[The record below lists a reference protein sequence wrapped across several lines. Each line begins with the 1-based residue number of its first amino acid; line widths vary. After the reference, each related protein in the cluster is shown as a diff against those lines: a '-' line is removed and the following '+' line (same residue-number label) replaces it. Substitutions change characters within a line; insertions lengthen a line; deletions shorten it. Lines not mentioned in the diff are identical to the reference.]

1 MRVLVLQKP
10 KPWLGYGSAVLLS
23 LLAQF
28 CRIPLHPPTTMPF
41 ITYIPFM
48 LVAAWYSGFGPGI
61 LASALCILEA
71 IYFAVDPVGS
81 FAISNPQHLVG
92 LSILAL
98 IGFISAAL
106 FENLRVAYRSEL
118 SALQRFDDLRNHQAE
133 IVESS
138 DDAILSKRLDGT
150 ILSWNRA
157 AERIFGYSA
166 EEVIGNLV
174 LRIIPPELHAEELSI
189 ASQIQ
194 LGQKVE
200 PFNTVRMHKDGRRVP
215 ISLSISPIR
224 NAQGEV
230 IGASK
235 IARDISAQRQA
246 EAQFRSIVEGA
257 PNAMLVAN
265 REGRIVL
272 VNRKTEELFGYERMG
287 LLGKD
292 LELLISLRYRSMY
305 AGLLATSFEHP
316 ETRHVGELPEVFG
329 LRSDGSEL
337 PLEVG
342 LNVVQEAG
350 GPLCIFSII
359 DITRRKQSEAQFR
372 SIVEGA
378 PNAMLVA
385 NREGK
390 IVLVNRRT
398 EELFGYTR
406 EELFIQSIEML
417 MPLRYREQHPAKVRN
432 FFENPRNR
440 SIDAKGDLYGQ
451 RKDGSEF
458 PLELGLAYIQEGEQ
472 TLALASVIEIS
483 KRKELENEL
492 AGKIDELARSNR
504 DLERF
509 AYLASHDLQEPLRA
523 VSGCLQL
530 LEQRYR
536 GQLDEPAGEWIGHAV
551 DGAARMRVLIE
562 ALLSYSLVSKGGKP
576 VQPVD
581 CNAALEMALRNLSV
595 SIKES
600 GVEISREPLPMVA
613 GIPSYL
619 DMLFQNLIGNA
630 IKFRRLDLPAKVR
643 IGAELKEGY
652 WVISISDNGIGIEE
666 QYFERIFNL
675 FQRLHSRSEYPGTG
689 IGLALC
695 KRIAEQHG
703 GKITVT
709 STPGQGSCFSFTL
722 RPLAQS

>member
-257 PNAMLVAN
+257 PNAMLAAN

-305 AGLLATSFEHP
+305 AGLVATSFEHP

-472 TLALASVIEIS
+472 PLALASVIEIS

-562 ALLSYSLVSKGGKP
+562 ALLSYSLVSKGGNP
-576 VQPVD
+576 LQPVD

>member
-257 PNAMLVAN
+257 PNAMLAAN

-385 NREGK
+385 NREGR
-390 IVLVNRRT
+390 IVLVNRKT

-562 ALLSYSLVSKGGKP
+562 ALLSYSLVSKGGNP
-576 VQPVD
+576 LQPVD

>member
-257 PNAMLVAN
+257 PNAMLAAN

-562 ALLSYSLVSKGGKP
+562 ALLSYSLVSKGGNP
-576 VQPVD
+576 LQPVD

>member
-10 KPWLGYGSAVLLS
+10 KPWLGYGSAVLLAV
-23 LLAQF
+23 LAQV
-28 CRIPLHPPTTMPF
+28 CRIPMHPATAMPF
-41 ITYIPFM
+41 ITYVPF
-48 LVAAWYSGFGPGI
+48 LLLAAWYSGFGPGI
-61 LASALCILEA
+61 LASVLCTLEA
-71 IYFAVDPVGS
+71 IYFATDPVGTFRVS
-81 FAISNPQHLVG
+81 DPRQWIGV
-92 LSILAL
+92 SILAL
-98 IGFISAAL
+98 IGFISASL
-106 FENLRVAYRSEL
+106 FENLKLENLKRTDRTD
-118 SALQRFDDLRNHQAE
+118 ALALKRFDALRDHLAL

-138 DDAILSKRLDGT
+138 EDAILSKNLDGT

-235 IARDISAQRQA
+235 IARDISAQKQA
-246 EAQFRSIVEGA
+246 EEQFRTIVEEA
-257 PNAMLVAN
+257 PNAMLIVN
-265 REGRIVL
+265 REGRIRL
-272 VNRKTEELFGYERMG
+272 VNRKTEELFGYRR
-287 LLGKD
+287 D
-292 LELLISLRYRSMY
+292 ELLQQSL
-305 AGLLATSFEHP
+305 
-316 ETRHVGELPEVFG
+316 
-329 LRSDGSEL
+329 
-337 PLEVG
+337 
-342 LNVVQEAG
+342 
-350 GPLCIFSII
+350 
-359 DITRRKQSEAQFR
+359 
-372 SIVEGA
+372 
-378 PNAMLVA
+378 
-385 NREGK
+385 
-390 IVLVNRRT
+390 
-398 EELFGYTR
+398 
-406 EELFIQSIEML
+406 EML
-417 MPLRYREQHPAKVRN
+417 MPLRYRAQHPAKVRN
-432 FFENPRNR
+432 FFEKPQNR
-440 SIDAKGDLYGQ
+440 DMDAKGDFYGQ

-458 PLELGLAYIQEGEQ
+458 PLELGLSFFQDGEQ
-472 TLALASVIEIS
+472 MLALASIFDVS
-483 KRKELENEL
+483 KRKDAEN
-492 AGKIDELARSNR
+492 ELARSNR

-562 ALLSYSLVSKGGKP
+562 ALLSYSLVSKGGNP
-576 VQPVD
+576 LQPVD

-630 IKFRRLDLPAKVR
+630 IKFRRLDLPAKVH

-666 QYFERIFNL
+666 QYFDRIFSL
-675 FQRLHSRSEYPGTG
+675 FQRLHTRTEYPGTG

-695 KRIAEQHG
+695 KRIAEQHE

-709 STPGQGSCFSFTL
+709 STPGEGSCFSFTL
-722 RPLAQS
+722 RPADRS

>member
-257 PNAMLVAN
+257 PNAMLAAN

-305 AGLLATSFEHP
+305 AGLVATSFEHP

-492 AGKIDELARSNR
+492 AGKLDELARSNR

-562 ALLSYSLVSKGGKP
+562 ALLSYSLVSKGGNP
-576 VQPVD
+576 LQPVD

>member
-1 MRVLVLQKP
+1 
-10 KPWLGYGSAVLLS
+10 
-23 LLAQF
+23 
-28 CRIPLHPPTTMPF
+28 
-41 ITYIPFM
+41 
-48 LVAAWYSGFGPGI
+48 
-61 LASALCILEA
+61 
-71 IYFAVDPVGS
+71 
-81 FAISNPQHLVG
+81 
-92 LSILAL
+92 
-98 IGFISAAL
+98 
-106 FENLRVAYRSEL
+106 
-118 SALQRFDDLRNHQAE
+118 
-133 IVESS
+133 
-138 DDAILSKRLDGT
+138 
-150 ILSWNRA
+150 
-157 AERIFGYSA
+157 
-166 EEVIGNLV
+166 
-174 LRIIPPELHAEELSI
+174 
-189 ASQIQ
+189 
-194 LGQKVE
+194 
-200 PFNTVRMHKDGRRVP
+200 
-215 ISLSISPIR
+215 
-224 NAQGEV
+224 
-230 IGASK
+230 
-235 IARDISAQRQA
+235 
-246 EAQFRSIVEGA
+246 
-257 PNAMLVAN
+257 MLVAN

-305 AGLLATSFEHP
+305 AGLVATSFEHP

-509 AYLASHDLQEPLRA
+509 AYLAA
-523 VSGCLQL
+523 NGSGTQWTA
-530 LEQRYR
+530 R
-536 GQLDEPAGEWIGHAV
+536 HAC
-551 DGAARMRVLIE
+551 GC
-562 ALLSYSLVSKGGKP
+562 S
-576 VQPVD
+576 
-581 CNAALEMALRNLSV
+581 
-595 SIKES
+595 
-600 GVEISREPLPMVA
+600 SRHCSPT
-613 GIPSYL
+613 
-619 DMLFQNLIGNA
+619 
-630 IKFRRLDLPAKVR
+630 R
-643 IGAELKEGY
+643 
-652 WVISISDNGIGIEE
+652 W
-666 QYFERIFNL
+666 
-675 FQRLHSRSEYPGTG
+675 
-689 IGLALC
+689 
-695 KRIAEQHG
+695 
-703 GKITVT
+703 
-709 STPGQGSCFSFTL
+709 
-722 RPLAQS
+722 

>member
-133 IVESS
+133 IVDSS
-138 DDAILSKRLDGT
+138 DDAILSNRLDGT

-257 PNAMLVAN
+257 PNAMLAAN

-406 EELFIQSIEML
+406 EELLIQSIEML

-562 ALLSYSLVSKGGKP
+562 ALLSYSLVSKGGNP
-576 VQPVD
+576 LQPVD

>member
-257 PNAMLVAN
+257 PNAMLAAN

-305 AGLLATSFEHP
+305 AGLVATSFEHP

-562 ALLSYSLVSKGGKP
+562 ALLSYSLVSKGGNP
-576 VQPVD
+576 LQPVD

>member
-1 MRVLVLQKP
+1 
-10 KPWLGYGSAVLLS
+10 
-23 LLAQF
+23 
-28 CRIPLHPPTTMPF
+28 
-41 ITYIPFM
+41 
-48 LVAAWYSGFGPGI
+48 
-61 LASALCILEA
+61 
-71 IYFAVDPVGS
+71 
-81 FAISNPQHLVG
+81 
-92 LSILAL
+92 
-98 IGFISAAL
+98 
-106 FENLRVAYRSEL
+106 
-118 SALQRFDDLRNHQAE
+118 
-133 IVESS
+133 
-138 DDAILSKRLDGT
+138 
-150 ILSWNRA
+150 
-157 AERIFGYSA
+157 
-166 EEVIGNLV
+166 
-174 LRIIPPELHAEELSI
+174 
-189 ASQIQ
+189 
-194 LGQKVE
+194 
-200 PFNTVRMHKDGRRVP
+200 
-215 ISLSISPIR
+215 
-224 NAQGEV
+224 
-230 IGASK
+230 
-235 IARDISAQRQA
+235 
-246 EAQFRSIVEGA
+246 
-257 PNAMLVAN
+257 
-265 REGRIVL
+265 VL

-305 AGLLATSFEHP
+305 AGLVATSFEHP

-562 ALLSYSLVSKGGKP
+562 ALLSYSLVSKGGNP
-576 VQPVD
+576 LQPVD